1 MLLRSLVHELGKD
14 ASKDPGGYGGLKMER
29 KRLGDI
35 LKENIDDPRLSDWD
49 RDMIRGL
56 WTKVNSL
63 LRYWMPLL
71 WPMYRI
77 WHNETFG
84 IHKPNVNPA

>member
-1 MLLRSLVHELGKD
+1 MDWLMTMRYPESDFTRPSIMLLRSLVHELGEG
-14 ASKDPGGYGGLKMER
+14 ASKEPGGYGGLKMER

-56 WTKVNSL
+56 
-63 LRYWMPLL
+63 
-71 WPMYRI
+71 
-77 WHNETFG
+77 
-84 IHKPNVNPA
+84 

>member
-1 MLLRSLVHELGKD
+1 MVTLFANICAMTMRYPESEFTRPSIMLLRSLVHELGKD

-56 WTKVNSL
+56 
-63 LRYWMPLL
+63 
-71 WPMYRI
+71 
-77 WHNETFG
+77 
-84 IHKPNVNPA
+84 

>member
-1 MLLRSLVHELGKD
+1 MTMRYPESDFTKPSIMLLRSLATELGEKAD
-14 ASKDPGGYGGLKMER
+14 KEPGGYGGIKMER

-56 WTKVNSL
+56 
-63 LRYWMPLL
+63 
-71 WPMYRI
+71 
-77 WHNETFG
+77 
-84 IHKPNVNPA
+84 

>member
-1 MLLRSLVHELGKD
+1 MIAVFANICAMTMRYPESDFTKPSIMLLRSLVHELGEG
-14 ASKDPGGYGGLKMER
+14 ASKEPGGYGGLKMER

-56 WTKVNSL
+56 
-63 LRYWMPLL
+63 
-71 WPMYRI
+71 
-77 WHNETFG
+77 
-84 IHKPNVNPA
+84 

>member
-1 MLLRSLVHELGKD
+1 MTMRYPESDFTRPSIMLLRSLVYELGKD

-56 WTKVNSL
+56 
-63 LRYWMPLL
+63 
-71 WPMYRI
+71 
-77 WHNETFG
+77 
-84 IHKPNVNPA
+84 